1 MKNNQTGFTSI
12 FANET
17 PDLYSDPSSVETDQQ
32 SNGPG
37 RAITTE
43 PSLPLFSTTR
53 RRRLLALSIG
63 YLLLYSI
70 AYHGAAFLDQ
80 DGARIS
86 LWHSPA
92 GLGFFGILAFGW
104 VGVSLYALSS
114 LFSALLPTIWLG
126 SPPSISH
133 LLSESILHPLAY
145 AAVILPLRLRIGRTR
160 FLALPSQTAWFLM
173 AAALSVT
180 LATCADLILLNALG
194 LIKWIEIEK
203 VAAWSWLIGDFI
215 KIITTAPLLLLFL
228 LPAIDNYL
236 QQGRWRWTWLPATH
250 WPADHPVIADLLAL
264 TLVLILALL
273 LIFGMPW
280 DWNLGQATPFAAL
293 LLLLPLAWIT
303 LRNGLAGAVLGTL
316 TLNSGLTLLLLAA
329 LGSPNCALEYQ
340 FVMISLALTGLL
352 LGGAVEARNRAQAV
366 LQTHAARLEQQVA
379 DRTEELQLA
388 YQALAL
394 KERRVQVLVN
404 AAPVGIAELDAYGY
418 CRYLNPVGCVLTGYS
433 QEDVQGCHVFDLVH
447 PEDRDYLEFVW
458 ELNAS
463 HEGANQLEFSMN
475 RTGFWVSARWINLI
489 KSGQPFMGSIMIF
502 VDNTEQ
508 RRKDEQLWNQAH
520 YDALTGL
527 PNRNLFWER
536 LAQNLARAKR
546 ENQNLAA
553 LWIDLDGFKAV
564 NDSFGHAAGD
574 QLLRLVGSRLVAR
587 MRESDLV
594 ARMGGDE
601 FAVVLPDITDL
612 DVVAQV
618 AADLTRRLA
627 EPFELQ
633 NDICHISASIGVA
646 LYPLHTQDGETLVKY
661 ADMAMYVAKHAGKNQ
676 VAIWQP
682 DLESPI

>member
-1 MKNNQTGFTSI
+1 MKNNQTGFSSI
-12 FANET
+12 FMTET
-17 PDLYSDPSSVETDQQ
+17 PDLYSDPFSVETDHH
-32 SNGPG
+32 SN
-37 RAITTE
+37 RFARTITTE
-43 PSLPLFSTTR
+43 PSLPLFNTTR

-63 YLLLYSI
+63 YLLLYFG

-80 DGARIS
+80 DGARMS

-104 VGVSLYALSS
+104 VGVSLYALGS

-145 AAVILPLRLRIGRTR
+145 AAVILPLRLRIGRTH
-160 FLALPSQTAWFLM
+160 FLAQPSQTAWFLM
-173 AAALSVT
+173 ATALSVA
-180 LATCADLILLNALG
+180 LATGIDLIFLNVLEF
-194 LIKWIEIEK
+194 IQWSEMEK
-203 VAAWSWLIGDFI
+203 AVAWSGLIGDFI
-215 KIITTAPLLLLFL
+215 EIITAAPLLLLFL
-228 LPAIDNYL
+228 LPTIDDYL
-236 QQGRWRWTWLPATH
+236 QQGRWRWTWLPATR

-273 LIFGMPW
+273 LVFGIPW
-280 DWNLGQATPFAAL
+280 DWNLGQAAPFATL

-316 TLNSGLTLLLLAA
+316 ALNSGLALLLLAA
-329 LGSPNCALEYQ
+329 LGRLNYTLEYQ
-340 FVMISLALTGLL
+340 FVMITLALTGLL
-352 LGGAVEARNRAQAV
+352 LGGAVEARNRAQAA

-379 DRTEELQLA
+379 DRTRELQLA
-388 YQALAL
+388 YQALAI

-418 CRYLNPVGCVLTGYS
+418 CRYLNPVGCALTGYS
-433 QEDVQGCHVFDLVH
+433 QEDAQSCHIFELIH
-447 PEDRDYLEFVW
+447 PDERDYLEFVW
-458 ELNAS
+458 DMNAS
-463 HEGANQLEFSMN
+463 HEGINQLEFRLN
-475 RTGFWVSARWINLI
+475 RTGFWMSARWINLI
-489 KSGQPFMGSIMIF
+489 RAGQPFMGSIMIF

-536 LAQNLARAKR
+536 LAQNLARARR
-546 ENQNLAA
+546 ESQNLAA

-564 NDSFGHAAGD
+564 NDRLGHAAGD
-574 QLLRLVGSRLVAR
+574 QLLQRVASRLVAR

-612 DVVAQV
+612 DAVMQI
-618 AADLTRRLA
+618 AADLTKQMSQ
-627 EPFELQ
+627 PFELQ

-646 LYPLHTQDGETLVKY
+646 LYPLHTHDGETLVKY

-676 VAIWQP
+676 VALWQP
-682 DLESPI
+682 EGKPPS